1 MKHDSTTLSSGVHI
15 FGHLNDFNKHLKL
28 IPGGQKMDKRFL
40 IDGRKVYEWS
50 ELLGKYVM
58 VGHLGT
64 LELGTRK
71 ELRAWL
77 ESKELKNKKSC

>member
-1 MKHDSTTLSSGVHI
+1 
-15 FGHLNDFNKHLKL
+15 
-28 IPGGQKMDKRFL
+28 MDKRFL